1 MIPESEA
8 RVLLAERKIERD
20 IQDNRSCAEIA
31 EAMGIISIQ
40 ESFTI
45 AEVMSDNA
53 KLQAENMTRN
63 VRPAPTPYFVKL
75 R

>member
-1 MIPESEA
+1 MIAETEA

-20 IQDNRSCAEIA
+20 ISDNRTCAQIA
-31 EAMGIISIQ
+31 EAMGIISVQ
-40 ESFTI
+40 ESFVI

-63 VRPAPTPYFVKL
+63 VRPERAPYFV